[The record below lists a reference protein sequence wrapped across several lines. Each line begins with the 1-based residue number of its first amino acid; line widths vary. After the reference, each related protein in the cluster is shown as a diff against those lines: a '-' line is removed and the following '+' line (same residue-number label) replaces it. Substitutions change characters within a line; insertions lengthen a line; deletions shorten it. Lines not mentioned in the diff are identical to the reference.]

1 MHVSCGPCHNRSTD
15 ANGVKSSVYLLTRAS
30 SLLAPDGGAATV
42 ASLDAYTSTV
52 GKTTMI
58 EIPDG
63 GGATFSIIKA
73 GDPSASLTSY
83 LSGRRVGSEREPERE
98 GADAADRHSPRRRQG
113 ACARSTPGSARF
125 RRRSPEKQGR
135 RDLARSIRFCLTIPP
150 GANAYSLL
158 RWCRARGGDCSR
170 DDRDGPATRE
180 AAGEADEAAR
190 PPRRTRRHEEPSAIG
205 DGGANGPVEAPPV
218 AETADGSVKPSPL
231 NPTPQELP
239 SNAVD
244 AGTPL
249 DYDRL
254 LADIAALR
262 ARVAAV
268 SDNLYQSR
276 VAVALQTD
284 GDHGK
289 IARLTVSLDD
299 GVIYTAPASF
309 AASDMTVVYD
319 HAVAPGRHAVTVDI
333 DRKDDR
339 DETFRTSQKNRFT
352 VDVPRDHRVEV
363 QVKVIDDSSMGKD
376 FPADKNG
383 RYDLRVRV
391 KAVAKPVTK

>member
-1 MHVSCGPCHNRSTD
+1 MACAT
-15 ANGVKSSVYLLTRAS
+15 
-30 SLLAPDGGAATV
+30 LAIAQPRRPAAKPV
-42 ASLDAYTSTV
+42 RPPAA
-52 GKTTMI
+52 K
-58 EIPDG
+58 
-63 GGATFSIIKA
+63 
-73 GDPSASLTSY
+73 
-83 LSGRRVGSEREPERE
+83 
-98 GADAADRHSPRRRQG
+98 ADAA
-113 ACARSTPGSARF
+113 
-125 RRRSPEKQGR
+125 
-135 RDLARSIRFCLTIPP
+135 PP
-150 GANAYSLL
+150 
-158 RWCRARGGDCSR
+158 
-170 DDRDGPATRE
+170 P
-180 AAGEADEAAR
+180 
-190 PPRRTRRHEEPSAIG
+190 EEPTAVVDASAPTS
-205 DGGANGPVEAPPV
+205 DPTRPEPPPV
-218 AETADGSVKPSPL
+218 ADTTDGGVRASPL
-231 NPTPQELP
+231 NPAPQELP
-239 SNAVD
+239 GNNVD
-244 AGTPL
+244 AGTPI

-299 GVIYTAPASF
+299 GVVYTAPATF

-319 HAVAPGRHAVTVDI
+319 HAVAPGRHAVTVDV

-391 KAVAKPVTK
+391 KAVAKPVGK